1 MAVNAAGPVMAVYL
15 QLAKVEKMRFLGTS
29 AWFYLA
35 VNLTKVPVYLA
46 IGELASGGR
55 FFTWESLAFDLALL
69 PAVAIGVYNGRHV
82 LHRLP
87 ERLFLWVVLVLSFAG
102 AMKLLLP

>member
-1 MAVNAAGPVMAVYL
+1 MAAGRRVVGVGAEHPHE
-15 QLAKVEKMRFLGTS
+15 LADD
-29 AWFYLA
+29 
-35 VNLTKVPVYLA
+35 LA

-69 PAVAIGVYNGRHV
+69 PAVAIGVYTGRHV